1 MSNVSAIQALKDSL
15 ALPSGTPCTWREDRD
30 VYIAEQTAALLERVI
45 EPVAVQ
51 AVASAWAQKYVSD
64 TDVAARSFIAVA
76 RHEDKWLL
84 FDTESGM
91 FSLAHGTEE
100 SMPLG
105 LLGFASPDALA
116 EWLG

>member
-1 MSNVSAIQALKDSL
+1 VSNVSAIQALKDSL
-15 ALPSGTPCTWREDRD
+15 ARPSGTPCTWREDRD

-45 EPVAVQ
+45 EPVTVR
-51 AVASAWAQKYVSD
+51 AVANDWAQKYVPD
-64 TDVAARSFIAVA
+64 TDGAVRSFLAVA
-76 RHEDKWLL
+76 RHEEKWLL
-84 FDTESGM
+84 FDPNSGT
-91 FSLAHGTEE
+91 FSLAHGSAE